1 MDTHAPWVSHG
12 KGTASPDQ
20 FGAFGKNIVIEEQA
34 LFFHPESL
42 YIEDDVYIGHHSILH
57 GYHKNKMVIGMG
69 TWIGS
74 HCYFHSASGIDIGKQ
89 VGIGPGVK
97 IITSQH
103 DINNRI
109 IPIIHNK
116 IITQPVIIEDGC
128 DIGIGAIILPGVSI
142 GKGAQI
148 GAGAVVTEDVP
159 SYGIAVG
166 VPAKVI
172 KLRM

>member
-1 MDTHAPWVSHG
+1 MDTYALWVSHG
-12 KGTASPDQ
+12 KGTALPDQ

-42 YIEDDVYIGHHSILH
+42 YIEDNVYIGHHSILH
-57 GYHKNKMVIGMG
+57 GYHNNKMVIGMG
-69 TWIGS
+69 TWIGPL
-74 HCYFHSASGIDIGKQ
+74 CYFHSAGGITIGKQ

-103 DINNRI
+103 DIHNRT
-109 IPIIHNK
+109 IPIIQNK
-116 IITQPVIIEDGC
+116 IITQPVTIEDGC

-142 GKGAQI
+142 GKGVQI
-148 GAGAVVTEDVP
+148 GAGAVVTEDIP
-159 SYGIAVG
+159 SYAVAVG

-172 KLRM
+172 KRRT